1 MYAGRMIWTEWP
13 GRWDAKQAGRRG
25 FGGWIGWT
33 MPQGDRQDKGLRVG
47 FAPNTR
53 PQHPRS
59 TSERDTD
66 VEWEH
71 GVPSEPDSRQQLAPG
86 RRRQRRGRL
95 RGRGSAGKHLHRR
108 WSVLPPCHSSK
119 LAPADPARSSKGCI
133 LHPRCTLAAL
143 AGPIVIGDCCIV
155 EETASIINRCEW
167 PCSRPH
173 HLISNMLYACVTLPT
188 SSSSAPLV
196 IGSYNLFE
204 VGCRIQSPLIGSY
217 NTFEPKC
224 SVLENVTLDDYCV
237 IGAGCTVVPDAH
249 ASLSDWESTLPAHQ
263 ASDLTDS
270 EAKSSI
276 SPISSLP
283 PTSEASETAIPD
295 PSQSLTDVLSLQAP
309 SSAPSRAK
317 EHLPSFTVIYGSN
330 NERRTWSGEG
340 KEMQKALF
348 AKHLN
353 YLAEGLPRYARL
365 RQFPDKPGVD

>member
-1 MYAGRMIWTEWP
+1 
-13 GRWDAKQAGRRG
+13 
-25 FGGWIGWT
+25 

-108 WSVLPPCHSSK
+108 C
-119 LAPADPARSSKGCI
+119 KGCI

-155 EETASIINRCEW
+155 EETASIIN
-167 PCSRPH
+167 
-173 HLISNMLYACVTLPT
+173 
-188 SSSSAPLV
+188 SSSAPLV